1 MKKWETAYRGHSIV
15 VENGYSRERLY
26 VDGELQHENFG
37 FGFRSELRGVIRN
50 GNTAAVP
57 VKVILG
63 GWFVQCRVFVDNRLI
78 FHSKPDHAATTA
90 IDDNRKDS
98 R

>member
-1 MKKWETAYRGHSIV
+1 MKKWETSYRGHSIV

-26 VDGELQHENFG
+26 VDAELQHENFG
-37 FGFRSELRGVIRN
+37 FGFRSELRGLIR
-50 GNTAAVP
+50 GENTGDQP

-63 GWFVQCRVFVDNRLI
+63 GWFVQCRVFVGHRLV
-78 FHSKPDHAATTA
+78 FHSKPDHTATAA
-90 IDDNRKDS
+90 IYENRKDA